1 MKIRYSR
8 SRTFLF
14 TFTLGLAILSIY
26 TRSAGYLDEIP
37 VNVPKVDSDTPIIIR
52 LCPDL
57 DPVGA
62 NKFYLD
68 NGRIYFSKEKAVNCV
83 LDMGSAG
90 GGGGGSRPGR
100 DGGG

>member
-26 TRSAGYLDEIP
+26 ARLSGYIDEIP
-37 VNVPKVDSDTPIIIR
+37 VDVPKVDSDTPIIIR

-57 DPVGA
+57 GPAKG
-62 NKFYLD
+62 NKFYLE
-68 NGRIYFSKEKAVNCV
+68 NGYVYFSKEKAVNCV
-83 LDMGSAG
+83 LVGASGPLSG
-90 GGGGGSRPGR
+90 GG
-100 DGGG
+100 